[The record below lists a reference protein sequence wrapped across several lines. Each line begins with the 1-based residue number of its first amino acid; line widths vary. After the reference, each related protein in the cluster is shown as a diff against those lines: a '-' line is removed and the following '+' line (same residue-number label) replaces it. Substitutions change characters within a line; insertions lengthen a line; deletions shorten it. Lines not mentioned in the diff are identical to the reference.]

1 MNKRQ
6 NLADQCVRYMV
17 PEEDRESKAE
27 SLSEEYWL
35 KHLQP
40 W

>member
-17 PEEDRESKAE
+17 PEDRESKAE
-27 SLSEEYWL
+27 SLAEEYWL